1 MLSNRSLLAVALA
14 AAVLAGCEG
23 ARTDPNLAA
32 EDQALAASR
41 QIRSCGTENPSA
53 RDLER
58 VSREVD
64 AKLRTSNAEGA
75 AARAAGSVAVP
86 VWFHVV
92 NRGSGLA
99 NGDVPQ
105 ALIDAQLRVLNDAF
119 AGRTGG
125 TPTAFTFTL
134 AGVTRTTNAT
144 WFGSCDVSSVEAQ
157 MKTALRVGGAGTLN
171 VYSCDPG
178 GGLLGWATFPW
189 SYASSPRMDGV
200 VLLYSSLP
208 GGGAAPY
215 DEGDTGTHEV
225 GHWLGLYHTFQGG
238 CPSGDSVTDTNAER
252 SAAYGC
258 PTGRDTC
265 NGKRYPGPDPIT
277 NFMDYTD
284 DACMFHFTSG
294 QASRADAQAATYR
307 PAP

>member
-1 MLSNRSLLAVALA
+1 MPSPRALSAAALA
-14 AAVLAGCEG
+14 AIALTACEG
-23 ARTDPNLAA
+23 SRTDPNLAA
-32 EDQALAASR
+32 SDQALAANH
-41 QIRSCGTENPSA
+41 QIRTCGTETPSA
-53 RDLER
+53 TELAR

-64 AKLRTSNAEGA
+64 AALRTSNAELA
-75 AARAAGSVAVP
+75 AARTAGSVVVP

-92 NRGSGLA
+92 NQGAGLA

-105 ALIDAQLRVLNDAF
+105 SLIDAQLQVLNDAY
-119 AGRTGG
+119 AGRSGG
-125 TPTAFTFTL
+125 APTAFTFTL

-144 WFGSCDVSSVEAQ
+144 WFGSCDVSSVESQ
-157 MKTALRVGGAGTLN
+157 MKTALHTGGAGTLN
-171 VYSCDPG
+171 VYTCNPG

-189 SYASSPRMDGV
+189 NYASSPKMDGV
-200 VLLYSSLP
+200 VVLFSSLP

-238 CPSGDSVTDTNAER
+238 CAGGDSVSDTNAER

-265 NGKRYPGPDPIT
+265 NGKRYPGADPIT

-284 DACMFHFTSG
+284 DVCMFQFTAG
-294 QASRADAQAATYR
+294 QASRADAQTATYR